1 MNAPQSL
8 KLPEFGAPFEGGFF
22 ADVIRQADG
31 LYAIIA
37 APKADGQL
45 RLLWNT
51 SYDRVEGALSFIDG
65 LTNTKAMAAAGSEL
79 AQRIL
84 DLRIAGRDDWYLP
97 ALDET
102 ERLYRRLKPGVG
114 KNSRWARSGI
124 NLNSEQP
131 SHPYTADEPA
141 QTTVEAFRA
150 GGKEAFDQD
159 AYWTSTQFAA
169 YGYYAWVQTFDDG
182 AQYYWHKDTRD
193 RGRAVRRYLI
203 QQFNASTI

>member
-8 KLPEFGAPFEGGFF
+8 KLPEVGAAFEGGIFT
-22 ADVIRQADG
+22 DVYRQADC

-37 APKADGQL
+37 APKAEGQL
-45 RLLWNT
+45 RMPWNA
-51 SYDRVEGALSFIDG
+51 SCDRVEGALSFVDG
-65 LTNTKAMAAAGSEL
+65 LANTKAMAAAGSEL
-79 AQRIL
+79 GQRIL

-102 ERLYRRLKPGVG
+102 ERLYRRLKPSVD
-114 KNSRWARSGI
+114 KNSQWARSGI

-131 SHPYTADEPA
+131 SYPYTADEPA

-159 AYWTSTQFAA
+159 TYWTSTQSAA
-169 YGYYAWVQTFDDG
+169 YDAYAWVQHFSYGNQGHWRKDG
-182 AQYYWHKDTRD
+182 RT